1 MTTEITAD
9 ATAELKAIRKLLEA
23 AHAPP
28 ALLGR
33 DEMAALLGCGLSTFD
48 RLKAAGKVG
57 PTATD
62 FGGPKWHRPEVE
74 AWMANRAPNGDL
86 HDAATWPAVWKHL
99 RPRGGGR

>member
-1 MTTEITAD
+1 MATSDIPAD

-23 AHAPP
+23 VHTPA

-33 DEMAALLGCGLSTFD
+33 EEMAVLLGCGLSTFD

-74 AWMANRAPNGDL
+74 AWLSHRTPAGELFDARA
-86 HDAATWPAVWKHL
+86 WPAVWKQL
-99 RPRGGGR
+99 RKVS